1 MAFPQKNYTLGR
13 GRLYFDK
20 YAPGTKNLTGQRY
33 IGNTPEINLTSDS
46 ESLEHFDSDE
56 GVRQK
61 DASVLLSLN
70 RTGSFIT
77 DHIHPANLALFFLG
91 SESVVTVAPVTA
103 AVYALPAIKLGHR
116 YQVGANAA
124 APAGVR
130 NLSTVIVKKG
140 VTVMTLNTDYSLD
153 AASGGVVPIAGGLIL
168 EGDTTITVT
177 YDLAATSYNRVVT
190 AAAAEIEGALLFISN
205 NPEGEQFDYFW
216 PDVLLKPD
224 GDLALKGDEWQQIGF
239 AFDALKKDDLTEVV
253 YITGRAGAAI

>member
-91 SESVVTVAPVTA
+91 QESVVTVAPVTA
-103 AVYALPAIKLGHR
+103 AVYNIADVKLGHR
-116 YQVGANAA
+116 YQVGANSS

-130 NLSTVIVKKG
+130 NLSTVIVKVG
-140 VTVMTLNTDYSLD
+140 AVTKTLNTDYSLD
-153 AASGGVVPIAGGLIL
+153 AASGGVVPLAGGTIL
-168 EGDTTITVT
+168 EGDDIEVT

-239 AFDALKKDDLTEVV
+239 AFDALKKDDITEVV